1 MAEEQEKVIK
11 KFERFRN
18 LFNLNENIM
27 INLNK
32 NENIPQIKK
41 DEELNNKTISREF
54 LVGKKDKSSEVSL
67 KRKNSNNISNSNELN
82 QNNNYY
88 HDLIMIRNILEN
100 NEIDNN
106 IK

>member
-41 DEELNNKTISREF
+41 DE
-54 LVGKKDKSSEVSL
+54 
-67 KRKNSNNISNSNELN
+67 
-82 QNNNYY
+82 
-88 HDLIMIRNILEN
+88 
-100 NEIDNN
+100 
-106 IK
+106 

>member
-54 LVGKKDKSSEVSL
+54 LVGKK
-67 KRKNSNNISNSNELN
+67 
-82 QNNNYY
+82 
-88 HDLIMIRNILEN
+88 
-100 NEIDNN
+100 
-106 IK
+106 IKVPKFL